1 MTQPQTSSRVKFA
14 QSPEEIRACYPVMR
28 ELRTH
33 LSPER
38 YEELVARMRK
48 NESYQLAYVEDR
60 GRVVAVAGFRYLEML
75 YTDGKIMY
83 VDDLVTDPQVRS
95 GGHGHTLMQWL
106 EDEARRNGC
115 VELHLDSGVQRF
127 DAHRFYFRERMHV
140 SSYHFR
146 LKL

>member
-1 MTQPQTSSRVKFA
+1 MKTQPAASVRLAASI
-14 QSPEEIRACYPVMR
+14 EEVRACYPVMHQ
-28 ELRTH
+28 LRTH

-38 YEELVARMRK
+38 YEELVTRMQK
-48 NESYQLAYVEDR
+48 NEGYQLAYITEQ
-60 GRVVAVAGFRYLEML
+60 GRVAAVAGFRYLEML

-83 VDDLVTDPQVRS
+83 VDDLVTDPNQRS
-95 GGHGHTLMQWL
+95 SGHGRTMLRWL
-106 EDEARRNGC
+106 QEEAKRNGC
-115 VELHLDSGVQRF
+115 LELHLDSGVQRF

>member
-1 MTQPQTSSRVKFA
+1 MQPKGSSQVRSAQTPVEVR
-14 QSPEEIRACYPVMR
+14 RCYPVMHQ
-28 ELRTH
+28 LRTH

-38 YEELVARMRK
+38 FEELATRMQK
-48 NESYQLAYVEDR
+48 NEGYHLAYVESD
-60 GRVVAVAGFRYLEML
+60 GDVAAVAGFRYMEML

-83 VDDLVTDPQVRS
+83 VDDLVTDPERRS
-95 GGHGHTLMQWL
+95 SGHGHLLLQWL
-106 EDEARRNGC
+106 EEEARRNGC
-115 VELHLDSGVQRF
+115 TELHLDSGVQRF

>member
-1 MTQPQTSSRVKFA
+1 MQPKRSSQVRSAQTPAEVR
-14 QSPEEIRACYPVMR
+14 RCYPVMHQ
-28 ELRTH
+28 LRTH

-38 YEELVARMRK
+38 FEELATRMQK
-48 NESYQLAYVEDR
+48 NEGYQLAYVESE
-60 GRVVAVAGFRYLEML
+60 GEVAAVAGFRYMEML

-83 VDDLVTDPQVRS
+83 VDDLVTDPERRS
-95 GGHGHTLMQWL
+95 SGHGHLLLQWL

-115 VELHLDSGVQRF
+115 TELHLDSGVQRF